1 MIGETVKAILHAKGM
16 KQTDLAAKMG
26 KDTPFVSRAIK
37 MDGNPTLNTLQEI
50 AKALDVEL
58 FELFESDNPRGFIEY
73 NGKIRSIN
81 SVNDLH
87 VLIHDIENRN

>member
-1 MIGETVKAILHAKGM
+1 MIADKVKAILTAKGM

-26 KDTPFVSRAIK
+26 KDTPFVSRALK
-37 MDGNPTLNTLQEI
+37 VGGNPTLNTLQEI

-58 FELFESDNPRGFIEY
+58 VELFSSENPRGFIEFK
-73 NGKIRSIN
+73 GEIRSIH

-87 VLIHDIENRN
+87 ALIHEIEDGE